1 MNQSATL
8 AVVGGDVRQAYLA
21 SLLRADG
28 HTVRTYALERRPVEG
43 CAAVSDP
50 RAGFADVQAVILP
63 LPIQHGDA
71 RSRISWTRFR
81 RVRLPLPAR
90 SRSGYTPALCRTTC
104 VCWTTYPATSLRYA
118 TRYLFPLGIGRFAA
132 ANSKAAPGAAM
143 RPGLLFRF
151 NRAACGR
158 NCPPPGRSSGY

>member
-71 RSRISWTRFR
+71 QLNAPLSNAPHPLADILASRDSGGYACPCRLSPVLGTRPR
-81 RVRLPLPAR
+81 RAERPA
-90 SRSGYTPALCRTTC
+90 PA
-104 VCWTTYPATSLRYA
+104 
-118 TRYLFPLGIGRFAA
+118 
-132 ANSKAAPGAAM
+132 
-143 RPGLLFRF
+143 GLLIPR
-151 NRAACGR
+151 RACDTQRGT
-158 NCPPPGRSSGY
+158 CFLWL

>member
-71 RSRISWTRFR
+71 QLNAPHPLAGILDAIPAGTLALAGSVPFWVHARAVQNDLRLLDYLSRDELAIRNAVPVSFGYRPVR
-81 RVRLPLPAR
+81 RREQ
-90 SRSGYTPALCRTTC
+90 
-104 VCWTTYPATSLRYA
+104 
-118 TRYLFPLGIGRFAA
+118 
-132 ANSKAAPGAAM
+132 
-143 RPGLLFRF
+143 
-151 NRAACGR
+151 
-158 NCPPPGRSSGY
+158 